1 MKKLILLN
9 SGFRSLTR
17 HKLRSSLSILG
28 VVFGV
33 VALISMLSIG
43 EGAKREALRQI
54 ELLGTNNVIAKSLGQ
69 TEAQEIKA
77 RENLSRGL
85 TLDDA
90 DRLKIMVPGIF
101 LVAALKEIEAEII
114 GGPVETAYQLA
125 ATTENYNQVK
135 NLGISQGRYIS
146 ARDQKMKNLVCV
158 LGWDIARDLGQQGR
172 LGSKLRIEDTVFKV
186 VGILEKR
193 HWSKSKLPALT
204 SRNYNRCV
212 FIPLNSSG
220 VFDRNW
226 RSAIPVS
233 EISVQFR
240 DSGEVIQGAAVI
252 ESALTRFHH
261 QVKDYQLIIPQE
273 LIREAQQT
281 QKIFNIVLGGIAGIS
296 LLVGGIGIMNIML
309 ATVSE
314 RTREIGIRRA
324 VGANQRD
331 IAVQFLTEAIILTVT
346 EGIIGSILGCAISI
360 FISVLAGWETVV
372 TGWAV
377 VAALGM
383 AIIVGVI
390 FGFYPAY
397 NAAKLDPIQALR
409 NE

>member
-1 MKKLILLN
+1 LTLQSNRSLLN
-9 SGFRSLTR
+9 SVDNITSSHYSLV
-17 HKLRSSLSILG
+17 SAESDY
-28 VVFGV
+28 
-33 VALISMLSIG
+33 
-43 EGAKREALRQI
+43 E
-54 ELLGTNNVIAKSLGQ
+54 
-69 TEAQEIKA
+69 
-77 RENLSRGL
+77 
-85 TLDDA
+85 
-90 DRLKIMVPGIF
+90 LKIEPAGSATIYGGSG
-101 LVAALKEIEAEII
+101 EDGSDIENFAI
-114 GGPVETAYQLA
+114 
-125 ATTENYNQVK
+125 
-135 NLGISQGRYIS
+135 GISQKFITGTLVEIIPSINRDYDEDENYETGIGAYLTRPLLKGLSLEYNLSGIKS
-146 ARDQKMKNLVCV
+146 AEFGERTSMRSLYLSKVSMMIRTVQNVY
-158 LGWDIARDLGQQGR
+158 DII
-172 LGSKLRIEDTVFKV
+172 RIE
-186 VGILEKR
+186 
-193 HWSKSKLPALT
+193 
-204 SRNYNRCV
+204 
-212 FIPLNSSG
+212 
-220 VFDRNW
+220 
-226 RSAIPVS
+226 
-233 EISVQFR
+233 
-240 DSGEVIQGAAVI
+240 EVLQGAAVI